1 MSQCTN
7 IKHLSN
13 HQEEVGWGEN
23 HKPQLKLCIK
33 KIWRELD
40 SDKLLCI
47 KIIESIPLRLAADI
61 TAREENKYTKK
72 TIKTKFDSDE
82 TWTKVVHIY
91 IYLIPVNCLWDVI
104 IIVKLLYIQK
114 PWFFLLNLW
123 YNLPFKGPFTYLGN
137 FRVNW
142 TVYSLLIGNSL
153 PFQRQL
159 WPEKK
164 PIFRS
169 EFERKGTVPLYRH

>member
-23 HKPQLKLCIK
+23 HKLQLKLCIK

-82 TWTKVVHIY
+82 TWTKVVHIIMFYCHTYVISMHPSVDIFEDFNENTCVKYNYKIEDSKLEMVFIYYWIVRNIPSY
-91 IYLIPVNCLWDVI
+91 IVNKI
-104 IIVKLLYIQK
+104 NQ
-114 PWFFLLNLW
+114 
-123 YNLPFKGPFTYLGN
+123 
-137 FRVNW
+137 
-142 TVYSLLIGNSL
+142 
-153 PFQRQL
+153 
-159 WPEKK
+159 
-164 PIFRS
+164 
-169 EFERKGTVPLYRH
+169 H